1 MSGVA
6 SLIPF
11 ITGTKIEMSGLICA
25 NIANDP
31 NKVLLIELLELI
43 SIVLSL
49 DSGSSSSTR
58 VL

>member
-11 ITGTKIEMSGLICA
+11 IPGTKIGMSGLICA
-25 NIANDP
+25 NIANDLK
-31 NKVLLIELLELI
+31 KVLLIELLELI
-43 SIVLSL
+43 SIALSL
-49 DSGSSSSTR
+49 DSGSSSTR